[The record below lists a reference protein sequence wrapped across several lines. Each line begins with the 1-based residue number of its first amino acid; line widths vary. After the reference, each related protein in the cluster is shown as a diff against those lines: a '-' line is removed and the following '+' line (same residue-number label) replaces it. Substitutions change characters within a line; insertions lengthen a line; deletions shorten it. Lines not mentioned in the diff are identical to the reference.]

1 MREIPYYDEWLN
13 QTTDELLLLL
23 ARTLRELSLI
33 EGEISL
39 AESEKMKRRVRAYQ
53 ESASNSVGGRTQEA
67 EIATITFAATLVEL
81 HADKAT
87 LLEEKFFI
95 LRLLD
100 SRKGA
105 DS

>member
-1 MREIPYYDEWLN
+1 MREIQHYSDWLK
-13 QTTDELLLLL
+13 QSDSQLTLLL
-23 ARTLRELSLI
+23 ANTLRELSLI
-33 EGEISL
+33 EGEIGL

-53 ESASNSVGGRTQEA
+53 ESGSNSVGGRAQDA

-105 DS
+105 GS